1 MAKFSYDVV
10 VLLVV
15 LAGLI
20 SHSAGMDPATIVAIA
35 KVAGIVISSGASMM
49 SKPKDYSVVCS
60 IEVENWTRFIL
71 EDPHSSIA
79 KGQLQSSPV
88 VIRPASREKII
99 AHEASWFRG
108 TYGVAS
114 WLLNDR
120 RAAVMWHCPYSFFW
134 GSKNMLGVG
143 LTESWYGYHKNW
155 FYQMYKGGNGQGLN
169 FVRDDYYY
177 DTPTIRI
184 ADERFEIT
192 GTMGTS
198 HKATARIV
206 IRPVNEHD
214 LAPSI
219 AAELDKRGLAKLL
232 KRG

>member
-1 MAKFSYDVV
+1 MAKFSFDV

-20 SHSAGMDPATIVAIA
+20 SHSAGMSPGTIGAIA
-35 KVAGIVISSGASMM
+35 KVAGAVISSGASMRA
-49 SKPKDYSVVCS
+49 KPHPYKVVCT
-60 IEVENWTRFIL
+60 IEIENWTKFIL

-79 KGQLQSSPV
+79 KGRLQSSPV
-88 VIRPASREKII
+88 MIRPASREQFI
-99 AHEASWFRG
+99 AHKSSWFTG

-114 WLLNDR
+114 WLINDR
-120 RAAVMWHCPYSFFW
+120 RAVIMWHCPYSFLW
-134 GSKNMLGVG
+134 HTNVLGVG
-143 LTESWYGYHKNW
+143 LTESSNVYHKNW
-155 FYQMYKGGNGQGLN
+155 FNQMYKGRNGQGLN
-169 FVRDDYYY
+169 FERDDYHH

-206 IRPVNEHD
+206 IRPVNEND